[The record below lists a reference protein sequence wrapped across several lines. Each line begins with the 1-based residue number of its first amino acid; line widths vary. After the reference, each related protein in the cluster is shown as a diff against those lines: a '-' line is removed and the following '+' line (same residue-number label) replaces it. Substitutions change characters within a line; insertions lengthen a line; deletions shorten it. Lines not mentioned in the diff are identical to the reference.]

1 MVVDIETEHK
11 TAVRG
16 AAGYKDLFSVVV
28 LGSVYPVQLVGDS
41 TKSSIVYTSH
51 KLSVKK
57 LTTPCMNFPPVTKPT
72 SHGKLGGDCEPC

>member
-41 TKSSIVYTSH
+41 TKNSIVYTPH

-57 LTTPCMNFPPVTKPT
+57 LTTPCTNLSSPLSKTHITWEV
-72 SHGKLGGDCEPC
+72 GWGL